1 MPDTNARTVMTIRG
15 MVIDIRSD
23 ECLYVTIG
31 DKTYYIDDSTGEAIM
46 EWWPVTGREQDRT
59 TCPECEGR
67 ISEAGRCWNCSP
79 EEGA

>member
-1 MPDTNARTVMTIRG
+1 VMATTNERTVMTIRG

-46 EWWPVTGREQDRT
+46 EWWPTGT
-59 TCPECEGR
+59 TAPHSDLGTIDLDHDLGIR
-67 ISEAGRCWNCSP
+67 DLTGP
-79 EEGA
+79 F

>member
-31 DKTYYIDDSTGEAIM
+31 DKTFYLDDSTDALVLPMYG
-46 EWWPVTGREQDRT
+46 T
-59 TCPECEGR
+59 
-67 ISEAGRCWNCSP
+67 
-79 EEGA
+79 

>member
-1 MPDTNARTVMTIRG
+1 MPDTNARTVMTVRG

-46 EWWPVTGREQDRT
+46 EWWPTATTQD
-59 TCPECEGR
+59 
-67 ISEAGRCWNCSP
+67 
-79 EEGA
+79 EENA